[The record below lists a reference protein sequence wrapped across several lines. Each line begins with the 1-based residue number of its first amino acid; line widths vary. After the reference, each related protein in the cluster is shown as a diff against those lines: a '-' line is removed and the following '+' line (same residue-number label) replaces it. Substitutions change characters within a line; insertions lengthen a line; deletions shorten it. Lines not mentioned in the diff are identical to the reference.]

1 MTQTPNTPAA
11 ISGEIVSTAAGEGVD
26 RLVSDRTRERIA
38 DAVPP
43 ATERAYARQLTRY
56 TDWCATH
63 GRTAFPGTEQTL
75 AEFVSHLCDLK
86 LGRSSI
92 EQAIAAIRT
101 AHRLAGYPH
110 QPDTTGA
117 RMVLRSHARVL
128 ARTGRRTKQAPPIV
142 LDTLRAMIAATDT
155 TTLIGLR
162 DRALL
167 VLGFALMGRRSEL
180 AALDITD
187 VVKTDDGLDVL
198 IRMSKTDQ
206 DAVGEVVAVP
216 RGTHPDT
223 DPVRVLD
230 AWLAALAER
239 GVAGGRLLRSV
250 NRWGQL
256 AESISEDGINRA
268 VRAAAE
274 RAGLPNPET
283 YSAHSLRAGGATA
296 AYKAG
301 APISQITRHGRW
313 ADGSPTV
320 NKYIRAAD
328 RWTDNAMRGV
338 GL

>member
-1 MTQTPNTPAA
+1 MTQTPNTPAV
-11 ISGEIVSTAAGEGVD
+11 ISGEITPAAAAGGVD

-56 TDWCATH
+56 TDWCAQH

-75 AEFVSHLCDLK
+75 AEFVSHLCDLD
-86 LGRSSI
+86 LGKASI

-101 AHRLAGYPH
+101 AHRLQGYPH
-110 QPDTTGA
+110 RPDTAAA
-117 RMVLRSHARVL
+117 RMVLRSHTRTQAR
-128 ARTGRRTKQAPPIV
+128 AGRRTKQAPPII
-142 LDTLRAMIAATDT
+142 LDTLRAMIAATDSA
-155 TTLIGLR
+155 TLLGLR

-180 AALDITD
+180 AALDISD
-187 VVKTDDGLDVL
+187 VTETADGLEVL

-206 DAVGEVVAVP
+206 DAVGEIVAIP

-223 DPVRVLD
+223 DPVRVLH
-230 AWLAALAER
+230 AWLAALAEH
-239 GVAGGRLLRSV
+239 GVEAGRLLRSV

-256 AESISEDGINRA
+256 SDSISEDGINKA

-274 RAGLPNPET
+274 RAGLPNPQT

-320 NKYIRAAD
+320 NRYIRAAD
-328 RWTDNAMRGV
+328 RWSDNAMRGV